1 MTTQAE
7 AQPQVEEGTPQ
18 VPPVEAPAVPMDPY
32 DAEEARIAE
41 QLAAEEAEAAP
52 PKEEQ
57 AQQPEQPAATEV
69 KGKDEAKVP
78 VSALY
83 KERKARQAAELENA
97 RLTGQLQV
105 LAAKQ
110 GQEATQ
116 EAEPTEQVPQDP
128 LQDLNAQV
136 DALAER
142 FDAGEI
148 SMKEFK
154 AAERQLQEQID
165 AVRDSRRQHETVRT
179 DSDLASWTA
188 DLVTRYPAVNKLTVQ
203 ATEALTNLAYEEA
216 MAEGNPI
223 TGSGIAATK
232 ALRERIAIIA
242 TRLYGGTSPSPG
254 KQTPLSPQ
262 AAARAAKLDMQ
273 EHMPPDVSTM
283 GSSASGVAPSEAEIL
298 SRMERMTDD
307 EAAAYL
313 DSLPA
318 IKQKLTRE
326 LFG

>member
-7 AQPQVEEGTPQ
+7 AQPQAEEGTPQ
-18 VPPVEAPAVPMDPY
+18 IQPVEAPAAPMDPY

-41 QLAAEEAEAAP
+41 QLAAEQAEAP
-52 PKEEQ
+52 SPKEETVQ
-57 AQQPEQPAATEV
+57 EPEQPATPEA

-110 GQEATQ
+110 SPETPQEAGPVAPAT
-116 EAEPTEQVPQDP
+116 QDP
-128 LQDLNAQV
+128 LNDLNAQV

-148 SMKEFK
+148 SMREFK
-154 AAERQLQEQID
+154 AEERKLQEQID

-223 TGSGIAATK
+223 VGSGIAATK
-232 ALRERIAIIA
+232 ALRERIAVIA
-242 TRLYGGTSPSPG
+242 TRLYGGPSPSPG

-262 AAARAAKLDMQ
+262 AAARAAKLDLQ
-273 EHMPPDVSTM
+273 EQMPPDVSTM
-283 GSSASGVAPSEAEIL
+283 GSSASGVAPSEAEVL
-298 SRMERMTDD
+298 SRMEKMTDD

-318 IKQKLTRE
+318 IKSKLTRE